1 MESLNATELY
11 LQTASLTFFQLGVG
25 EGEGRGVFKF

>member
-11 LQTASLTFFQLGVG
+11 LQTASLTFILLEER
-25 EGEGRGVFKF
+25 EGKGVFKF